1 MEKTKVGIIGLGGIA
16 QLVHLPILNK
26 QANVSIEAI
35 CDVTKSRLKSVGD
48 KYNISKRYL
57 DYNELLALEEIEAVI
72 IATPTNTHSEI
83 ALEALKAGK
92 DTLVEKPM
100 ARTSEEAKRIHEA
113 AKKYKKH
120 LMIGMNLRYR
130 PDAML
135 LKSLINSKELG
146 DLFLI
151 KCSWIK
157 PQSSSSKWFI
167 DKSISGGGVIMDLGI
182 VILDL
187 ALWLYDF
194 IPIKSVS
201 VQKFHHK
208 LKDVEDSAVGFIR
221 LENGSVINFEVSW
234 SLYSETNGFN
244 LTAFGTK
251 GSAMLNPLRAYK
263 RIDSLSLDYS
273 TSTTSS
279 KTNLFRKSYENEL
292 KHFIGSV
299 RGNNPVISSSE
310 NAMMRMKLLDAIY
323 KSAESNKEVY
333 I

>member
-35 CDVTKSRLKSVGD
+35 CDLTKSRLKSVGD

-167 DKSISGGGVIMDLGI
+167 DKSVSGGGVIMDLGI

-194 IPIKSVS
+194 VPIKSVS

-221 LENGSVINFEVSW
+221 LENGAVISFEVSW

-251 GSAMLNPLRAYK
+251 GSALLNPLRAYK

>member
-57 DYNELLALEEIEAVI
+57 DYNELLALDDIEAVI

-221 LENGSVINFEVSW
+221 LENGSVISFEVSW

>member
-35 CDVTKSRLKSVGD
+35 CDLTKSRLKSVGD

-146 DLFLI
+146 DLA
-151 KCSWIK
+151 
-157 PQSSSSKWFI
+157 
-167 DKSISGGGVIMDLGI
+167 G
-182 VILDL
+182 
-187 ALWLYDF
+187 
-194 IPIKSVS
+194 
-201 VQKFHHK
+201 
-208 LKDVEDSAVGFIR
+208 
-221 LENGSVINFEVSW
+221 
-234 SLYSETNGFN
+234 
-244 LTAFGTK
+244 
-251 GSAMLNPLRAYK
+251 
-263 RIDSLSLDYS
+263 
-273 TSTTSS
+273 
-279 KTNLFRKSYENEL
+279 
-292 KHFIGSV
+292 
-299 RGNNPVISSSE
+299 
-310 NAMMRMKLLDAIY
+310 
-323 KSAESNKEVY
+323 
-333 I
+333 

>member
-1 MEKTKVGIIGLGGIA
+1 
-16 QLVHLPILNK
+16 
-26 QANVSIEAI
+26 
-35 CDVTKSRLKSVGD
+35 
-48 KYNISKRYL
+48 
-57 DYNELLALEEIEAVI
+57 
-72 IATPTNTHSEI
+72 
-83 ALEALKAGK
+83 
-92 DTLVEKPM
+92 
-100 ARTSEEAKRIHEA
+100 
-113 AKKYKKH
+113 
-120 LMIGMNLRYR
+120 
-130 PDAML
+130 
-135 LKSLINSKELG
+135 
-146 DLFLI
+146 
-151 KCSWIK
+151 
-157 PQSSSSKWFI
+157 
-167 DKSISGGGVIMDLGI
+167 MDLGI

-194 IPIKSVS
+194 VPIKSVS

-221 LENGSVINFEVSW
+221 LENGAVISFEVSW

-251 GSAMLNPLRAYK
+251 GSALLNPLRAYK